1 MRAAIL
7 LAALV
12 AGLVPVAAP
21 AQTKEKSTKPTMP
34 VDAPFLTGIADATAF
49 EKLQTERLARARE
62 ALGRLEA
69 VKGKR
74 TVENTVA
81 VYDEILR
88 HAAAAGNQSGL
99 ISQVHP
105 NDAMRETGEKMV
117 QEVEAFDTELSLD
130 RGVYDALAAV
140 DLTGADAVT
149 RTYVERTLREFRLE
163 GVDKDD
169 ATRAKIKTVRD
180 ELVEIGQEFDKN
192 IREGVRTV
200 TVDDAKLLDG
210 LPADYVARKKPGADG
225 KITLTTDY
233 PDSLPVFSYAT
244 SEELRKR
251 MYFEYNNRAYPAN
264 EPVLERLVAKRHE
277 LANLLGFATW
287 ADYVTADKMVG
298 SAKAAAEFVD
308 RVVAASGPKA
318 EREYR
323 ELLERK
329 RKDVRGADA
338 VNAWES
344 TYYSEL
350 VRKANYE
357 FDSQSVRP
365 YFQFDRV
372 QAGVLDVASRLF
384 GVEFRRNT
392 TAPVWHPSV
401 ECYEMFEDGKLVGRF
416 YLDLHP
422 RENKYK
428 HAAHFAVR
436 LGVAGV
442 QIPESALV
450 CNFPGG
456 VEGDPGLMEH
466 DDVQTFF
473 HEFGH
478 LLHSL
483 FAGRHK
489 WMGYAGVRTE
499 RDFVEAPSQLLEEWA
514 WDPKV
519 LATFAK
525 HYQTNEP
532 IPAPL
537 VAQMKRA
544 SEFGKALG
552 VRRQMV
558 YAKMSLSAYDRDP
571 AKVDFDS
578 LNRELVA
585 KYQPYPHVDGTH
597 FYTSFGHLN
606 GYSAVYYTYM
616 WSLVIAKDMF
626 SEFDRAN
633 MMKPDVAERYRA
645 TVLAPGGYAPAAKLV
660 ESFLGR
666 PSNFEA
672 WERWLNEGDSRK

>member
-1 MRAAIL
+1 MRAVIL
-7 LAALV
+7 VAALV
-12 AGLVPVAAP
+12 AGLMPGAAP
-21 AQTKEKSTKPTMP
+21 AQTNRKQTKPVMP
-34 VDAPFLTGIADATAF
+34 VDAPFLTGIADARAF
-49 EKLQTERLARARE
+49 QKRQTERLARARE
-62 ALGRLEA
+62 ALGRLKA
-69 VKGKR
+69 VKGAR

-88 HAAAAGNQSGL
+88 HVAAAGNQSGL
-99 ISQVHP
+99 VSQVHP
-105 NDAMRETGEKMV
+105 DDAMRETGEKLV
-117 QEVEAFDTELSLD
+117 QEVEAFDAEISLD
-130 RGVYDALAAV
+130 REVYDALAAV
-140 DLTGADAVT
+140 DLDGADAVT
-149 RTYVERTLREFRLE
+149 RAFVERALREFRLE

-169 ATRAKIKTVRD
+169 ATRAKIRAVRD

-200 TVDDAKLLDG
+200 TVDDPKELEG
-210 LPADYVARKKPGADG
+210 LPADYVARKKAGADG

-233 PDSLPVFSYAT
+233 PDSLPVFSYAK
-244 SEELRKR
+244 SEALRKR

-277 LANLLGFATW
+277 MASMLGFATW
-287 ADYVTADKMVG
+287 ADYITADKMVG
-298 SAKAAAEFVD
+298 SAKTAAEFID
-308 RVVAASGPKA
+308 RVLAASGPKA

-323 ELLERK
+323 ELLGRK
-329 RKDVRGADA
+329 RKDVPGADA
-338 VNAWES
+338 VNAWEA

-350 VRKANYE
+350 VRTASYD
-357 FDSQSVRP
+357 FDSRSVRP

-401 ECYEMFEDGKLVGRF
+401 ECYEMLEGGKLVGRF

-436 LGVAGV
+436 LGVSGE

-483 FAGRHK
+483 FAGRHR
-489 WMGYAGVRTE
+489 WMAYGGVRTE

-514 WDPKV
+514 WDPTV

-532 IPAPL
+532 IPAAL
-537 VAQMKRA
+537 VAQMRRA

-558 YAKMSLSAYDRDP
+558 YAKMSLSAYDRAP
-571 AKVDFDS
+571 EKVDFDT

-585 KYQPYPHVDGTH
+585 RYLPYPHVDGTH

-626 SEFDRAN
+626 SKFDRAN
-633 MMKPDVAERYRA
+633 LMKPDVAERYRA

-660 ESFLGR
+660 ERFLGR
-666 PSNFEA
+666 PSSFEA
-672 WERWLNEGDSRK
+672 WELWLNEGAG